1 MSPNPKSEIRNPK
14 SVLLAPSILAAD
26 FARLEEQAEQAL
38 QAGGDW
44 LHIDIMDGHFVPNIS
59 MGPLVVQ
66 ALRPLADKTGAL
78 LDVHLMI
85 TEPER
90 FLDDFCN
97 AGADRI
103 TVHVE
108 ATNHLH
114 RVIQTVKQQDIR
126 AGITLNPGTPIES
139 LLPVLADVDLVL
151 VMSVNPG
158 FGGQSYI
165 PASTDRIRRIR
176 QLLDA
181 AGLDAWLEVDGGVK
195 LKNAAEIVLA
205 GANVLVAGS
214 SIFGGSAPIAEN
226 VAAFRAVV
234 DGL

>member
-1 MSPNPKSEIRNPK
+1 MSSNPQPAIRNPP

-26 FARLEEQAEQAL
+26 FARLEEQAEEAL

-44 LHIDIMDGHFVPNIS
+44 IHVDIMDGHFVPNIS
-59 MGPLVVQ
+59 MGPLVVR
-66 ALRPLADKTGAL
+66 ALRPLADRTGAL

-90 FLDDFCN
+90 FIDAFCE
-97 AGADRI
+97 AGADRL

-114 RVIQTVKQQDIR
+114 RAIETVKQQGVR
-126 AGITLNPGTPIES
+126 AGVTLNPGTPVES

-165 PASTDRIRRIR
+165 PASTSRIQKIRR
-176 QLLDA
+176 LLDT
-181 AGLDAWLEVDGGVK
+181 AGLDTWLEVDGGIEPA
-195 LKNAAEIVLA
+195 NAAEIVRA

-214 SIFGGSAPIAEN
+214 SIFAGSGTITEN
-226 VAAFRAVV
+226 VAAFRSVV
-234 DGL
+234 DAF

>member
-1 MSPNPKSEIRNPK
+1 MSPNSQSKIKNSK

-26 FARLEEQAEQAL
+26 FARLEQQAEQAV

-59 MGPLVVQ
+59 MGPLVVR
-66 ALRPLADKTGAL
+66 ALRPLADRSGAL

-90 FLDDFCN
+90 FLDDFCR
-97 AGADRI
+97 AGADRL

-114 RVIQTVKQQDIR
+114 RAIESIKQRGVR
-126 AGITLNPGTPIES
+126 AGVTLNPGTPLES

-165 PASTDRIRRIR
+165 PASTERIRKLR
-176 QLLDA
+176 QILDE
-181 AGLDAWLEVDGGVK
+181 AGLDVWLQVDGGVEPE
-195 LKNAAEIVLA
+195 NMAEIVGA

-214 SIFGGSAPIAEN
+214 SIFRGSGSIAEN
-226 VAAFRAVV
+226 VASFRKVLGA
-234 DGL
+234 L